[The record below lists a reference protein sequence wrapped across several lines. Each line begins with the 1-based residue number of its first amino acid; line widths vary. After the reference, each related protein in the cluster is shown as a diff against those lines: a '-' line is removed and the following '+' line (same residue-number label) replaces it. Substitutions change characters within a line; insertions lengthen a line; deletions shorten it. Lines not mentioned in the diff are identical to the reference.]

1 MSDTIA
7 SNVIYAI
14 YNLVTRAR
22 FDLSEVSG
30 AKNRANAM
38 GDALEDYI
46 KNLFADTFDMSE
58 SDRLKKWAQV
68 FSYFGNN
75 SNPPDAMLWN
85 GDAIEIKKLESES
98 AVLHQLATSVA
109 VMAEQMK
116 TMNSS
121 VLTLTTEV
129 EELREKPGK
138 RWDTLIDKIIWA
150 VAGSVLAFIIAK
162 IGL

>member
-1 MSDTIA
+1 MNIED
-7 SNVIYAI
+7 V
-14 YNLVTRAR
+14 
-22 FDLSEVSG
+22 
-30 AKNRANAM
+30 
-38 GDALEDYI
+38 ALKLQE
-46 KNLFADTFDMSE
+46 TT
-58 SDRLKKWAQV
+58 DR
-68 FSYFGNN
+68 SIRNEGR
-75 SNPPDAMLWN
+75 
-85 GDAIEIKKLESES
+85 IKKLESES